1 MGSNN
6 QVHLILK
13 KTETDFKKDRE
24 GIFMEQKTKDAYIK
38 LAANFYKTRFSEN
51 EDLTANSVCKKLI
64 ECAADYRPA
73 YWRRLRNALEY
84 DQKRRGFDKSAN
96 KIKSLKNPLT
106 TEGVIK
112 QNPAVKPKQK
122 RVKSVSIDE
131 HNLIMENVKDDRPL
145 AAALYISN
153 LLGCRP
159 AELSLLKLNEDGVTI
174 VGVKKSTE
182 LKRGLDRK
190 ILLTPAQVRV
200 VGNALMILQ
209 REKNKEGGGDWVHRL
224 QRRLDTVTKSTFPKR
239 KSQITLY
246 SYRHQKGSDLK
257 ASGMDRVS
265 IAYCMGHQSTNSVD
279 SYGNRKT
286 SSGRAILKPCTEG
299 LAAAQSVIR
308 GNHRLPPN
316 SAPAPAPEIT
326 VQKSSFLRGLGL

>member
-1 MGSNN
+1 M
-6 QVHLILK
+6 Q
-13 KTETDFKKDRE
+13 
-24 GIFMEQKTKDAYIK
+24 QKTKDAYIK

-51 EDLTANSVCKKLI
+51 EDLTAHSVSKKLI

-73 YWRRLRNALEY
+73 YWRRLRNALEH
-84 DQKRRGFDKSAN
+84 DQKRRGFDKAAD
-96 KIKSLKNPLT
+96 KIKKLKNPLT

-131 HNLIMENVKDDRPL
+131 HQLIMQNIKDDRPL

-159 AELSLLKLNEDGVTI
+159 AELGGLELNNDGVTI
-174 VGVKKSTE
+174 IGVKKSTE

-190 ILLTPAQVRV
+190 ILLEAQQVRLIA
-200 VGNALMILQ
+200 NAIMILR
-209 REKNKEGGGDWVHRL
+209 REQNKKEGGDWVHRL

-257 ASGMDRVS
+257 ASAMDRVS
-265 IAYCMGHQSTNSVD
+265 IAYLMGHQSTNSVD

-286 SSGRAILKPCTEG
+286 GSGRAILKPCSEG

-316 SAPAPAPEIT
+316 SATPTPAPTAAEST
-326 VQKSSFLRGLGL
+326 AQKSSFLQGLGL

>member
-1 MGSNN
+1 M
-6 QVHLILK
+6 Q
-13 KTETDFKKDRE
+13 
-24 GIFMEQKTKDAYIK
+24 QKTKDAYIK

-51 EDLTANSVCKKLI
+51 EDLTAHSVSKKLI

-73 YWRRLRNALEY
+73 YWRRLRNALEH
-84 DQKRRGFDKSAN
+84 DQKRRGFDKAAD
-96 KIKSLKNPLT
+96 KIKKLKNPLT

-131 HNLIMENVKDDRPL
+131 HQLIMQNIKDDRPL

-159 AELSLLKLNEDGVTI
+159 AELGGLELNNDGVTI
-174 VGVKKSTE
+174 IGVKKSTE

-190 ILLTPAQVRV
+190 ILLEAQQVRLIA
-200 VGNALMILQ
+200 NAIMILR
-209 REKNKEGGGDWVHRL
+209 REQNKKEGGDWVHRL

-265 IAYCMGHQSTNSVD
+265 IAYLMGHQSTNSVD

-286 SSGRAILKPCTEG
+286 SSGRAILKPCAEG
-299 LAAAQSVIR
+299 LKSAQSVIR

-316 SAPAPAPEIT
+316 SATPTPAPTAAEST
-326 VQKSSFLRGLGL
+326 AQKSSFLQGLGL

>member
-1 MGSNN
+1 M
-6 QVHLILK
+6 Q
-13 KTETDFKKDRE
+13 
-24 GIFMEQKTKDAYIK
+24 QKTKDAYIK

-51 EDLTANSVCKKLI
+51 EDLTAHSVSKKLI

-73 YWRRLRNALEY
+73 YWRRLRNALEH
-84 DQKRRGFDKSAN
+84 DQKRRGFDKAAD
-96 KIKSLKNPLT
+96 KIKKLKNPLT

-131 HNLIMENVKDDRPL
+131 HHLIMQNVKDDRPL

-159 AELSLLKLNEDGVTI
+159 AELGGLELNNDGVTI
-174 VGVKKSTE
+174 IGVKKSTE

-190 ILLTPAQVRV
+190 ILLEAQQVRLIA
-200 VGNALMILQ
+200 NAIMILR
-209 REKNKEGGGDWVHRL
+209 REQNKKEGGDWVHRL

-257 ASGMDRVS
+257 ASAMDRVS
-265 IAYCMGHQSTNSVD
+265 IAYLMGHQSTNSVD

-286 SSGRAILKPCTEG
+286 GSGRAILKPCSEG

-316 SAPAPAPEIT
+316 TATPNTATPTTTAKST
-326 VQKSSFLRGLGL
+326 VQKSSFLQGLGL

>member
-1 MGSNN
+1 M
-6 QVHLILK
+6 Q
-13 KTETDFKKDRE
+13 
-24 GIFMEQKTKDAYIK
+24 QKTKDAYIK

-51 EDLTANSVCKKLI
+51 EDLTAHSVSKKLI

-73 YWRRLRNALEY
+73 YWRRLRNALEH
-84 DQKRRGFDKSAN
+84 DQKRRGFDKAAD
-96 KIKSLKNPLT
+96 KIKKLKNPLT

-131 HNLIMENVKDDRPL
+131 HQLIMQNIKDDRPL

-159 AELSLLKLNEDGVTI
+159 AELGGLELNNDGVTI
-174 VGVKKSTE
+174 IGVKKSTE

-190 ILLTPAQVRV
+190 ILLEAQQVRLIA
-200 VGNALMILQ
+200 NAIMILR
-209 REKNKEGGGDWVHRL
+209 REQNKKEGGDWVHRL

-257 ASGMDRVS
+257 ASAMDRVS
-265 IAYCMGHQSTNSVD
+265 IAYLMGHQSTNSVD

-286 SSGRAILKPCTEG
+286 GSGRAILKPCSEG

-316 SAPAPAPEIT
+316 SATPTPIAPTPTPAPTAAEST
-326 VQKSSFLRGLGL
+326 AQKSSFLLGLGL

>member
-1 MGSNN
+1 M
-6 QVHLILK
+6 HLILK